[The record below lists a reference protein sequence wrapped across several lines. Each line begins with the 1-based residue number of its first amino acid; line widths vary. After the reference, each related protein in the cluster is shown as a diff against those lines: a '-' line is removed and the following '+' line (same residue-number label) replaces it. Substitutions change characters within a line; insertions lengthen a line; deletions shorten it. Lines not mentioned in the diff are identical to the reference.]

1 MFSVIGRGAASTSW
15 SHSGEASSAPTPT
28 AGTAPDA
35 PAAHIKSLHNV
46 GGLPAE
52 LGFELIDPLRDLFKD
67 EVRRMGLELGLPDVM
82 VWRHPFP
89 GPGLAV
95 RCLGEV
101 TEERLR
107 IIRDADAILIEELH
121 LAGIYREIQQAL
133 AERGYLRTEPSGRL
147 DTDTSDALRRFQQD
161 QNLEVSG
168 KLDSLSLIAL
178 GLGPKRTASAQ
189 ARPQ

>member
-1 MFSVIGRGAASTSW
+1 MRGRKGVQPTARRTYVQA
-15 SHSGEASSAPTPT
+15 EPTP
-28 AGTAPDA
+28 D
-35 PAAHIKSLHNV
+35 
-46 GGLPAE
+46 
-52 LGFELIDPLRDLFKD
+52 R
-67 EVRRMGLELGLPDVM
+67 
-82 VWRHPFP
+82 
-89 GPGLAV
+89 
-95 RCLGEV
+95 
-101 TEERLR
+101 
-107 IIRDADAILIEELH
+107 
-121 LAGIYREIQQAL
+121 YREIQQAL